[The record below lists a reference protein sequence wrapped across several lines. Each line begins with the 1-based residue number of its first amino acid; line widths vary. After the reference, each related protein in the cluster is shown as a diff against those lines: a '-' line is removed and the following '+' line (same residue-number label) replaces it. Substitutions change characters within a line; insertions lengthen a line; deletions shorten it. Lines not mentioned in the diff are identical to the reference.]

1 MKAPD
6 SSDDV
11 EAATKS
17 PSSAGPASDGHREAR
32 PVDIAHYLRG
42 RADEFAAAW
51 ASEINARGLGQGNQF
66 DGVVG
71 QFMSRLTHLLPWL
84 VGPHTEYVEPLWTR
98 TAELFGVMS
107 AKRGLAA
114 GEVIDEFQILRE
126 LLIRAL
132 YHEPPPEGRVSL
144 RDTLHLNR
152 IVDSGVTHAS
162 VGHTDAMFFQ
172 FFEAP
177 EAHVAKTPEEIVR
190 EAEAQLALVEEEL
203 ESLVGV
209 WQSRTTGSAASN

>member
-1 MKAPD
+1 MKGPGSPD
-6 SSDDV
+6 DAEV
-11 EAATKS
+11 ATKS
-17 PSSAGPASDGHREAR
+17 PSSAGPASNGHREAR
-32 PVDIAHYLRG
+32 PVELAHYLRG
-42 RADEFAAAW
+42 RADELATLW
-51 ASEINARGLGQGNQF
+51 SSEINARGLGQGNQF

-71 QFMSRLTHLLPWL
+71 QFMSQLTHLLPWL
-84 VGPHTEYVEPLWTR
+84 VGPHTQYVEPLWTR

-152 IVDSGVTHAS
+152 IVNAGVTYAS

-172 FFEAP
+172 FFEAQ
-177 EAHVAKTPEEIVR
+177 EAQVVKTPEEIVR

-203 ESLVGV
+203 MSIVGFAPPPAPV
-209 WQSRTTGSAASN
+209 SAPSN